1 MDMRLE
7 DDEIKRLFN
16 YARKAMVED
25 PAAERLYQRL
35 SVWSTKHYVIKK
47 NRYDNSVYCV
57 DVYEMDNHLARMPV
71 DNQEQAVKAIQHLE
85 RFFGPLEDGE
95 ILK

>member
-16 YARKAMVED
+16 YARKAMADD
-25 PAAERLYQRL
+25 PAAEHLYQRL
-35 SVWSTKHYVIKK
+35 SAWSTKHYIIQTD
-47 NRYDNSVYCV
+47 RYANTPYRV

-71 DNQEQAVKAIQHLE
+71 DSFAEAQIAIEHLE
-85 RFFGPLEDGE
+85 RFFGPLEDGD